1 MTDAPDPPRPDPPR
15 KETVRALAR
24 GLAILRHV
32 NAMGESRPSEIAQ
45 ALGLARPTVYRLL
58 ETLEEEGYVA
68 FSASSNRVRVT
79 RLAAALG
86 DGSAITSQIC
96 QAAGPIFA
104 RHSLKL
110 LWPLDLTVHENAA
123 MVIQETTHARSPLSI
138 DRGMT
143 GYRLPML
150 RSSAGRAYLA
160 HCSPGERDI
169 ILEHVRRLGEPAD
182 LPFLDPDRLN
192 HLLHDVVQK
201 GFAIRDGAEFRPH
214 TASIAVPILRDGA
227 VLGCI
232 SIIWIASAMSTS
244 KAIETSLTP
253 LRRMATEIL
262 KELRPA
268 PA

>member
-1 MTDAPDPPRPDPPR
+1 MTDAPDPPR

-24 GLAILRHV
+24 GLAVLRHV
-32 NAMGESRPSEIAQ
+32 NAMGAARPSEIAQ

-58 ETLEEEGYVA
+58 ETLEEEGYVT

-86 DGSAITSQIC
+86 DGVAITSQIC
-96 QAAGPIFA
+96 QVAAPVLA
-104 RHSLKL
+104 RHAPKL
-110 LWPLDLTVHENAA
+110 LWPLDLTVHDNAA

-160 HCSPGERDI
+160 HCSAGEREI

-182 LPFLDPDRLN
+182 LPFLEPGRLN
-192 HLLHDVVQK
+192 HLLHDVERK

-214 TASIAVPILRDGA
+214 TASIAVPLLRDGA

-232 SIIWIASAMSTS
+232 SIIWIASAMSTA
-244 KAIETSLTP
+244 KAIETSFEP
-253 LRRMATEIL
+253 LRRMASEIVQGL
-262 KELRPA
+262 QA
-268 PA
+268 SQA